1 MLSSPQRK
9 HTQKKSSG
17 WSWLWIL
24 TLTMILILGFFF
36 LSVVIIDIERTTG
49 TQDSSAIS
57 AVSDVNVDGNAN
69 TNIVKATGSSSS
81 SAVAGEGHIVSMRRD
96 AHQSDGPHSIA
107 KALNKPSNG
116 NIAVMTRTNNNLRST
131 TSMRGGSTMESKN
144 DEKNLMT
151 RTTRQNSLPAIIVP
165 QLSKSQQQEL
175 ADKRGQELLH
185 MWSHKN
191 KDQRMMDLHFI
202 HIPKC
207 GGG

>member
-9 HTQKKSSG
+9 NTQKKGSG

-69 TNIVKATGSSSS
+69 TNIVKATESS

-96 AHQSDGPHSIA
+96 GHQSDGPHSIA

-151 RTTRQNSLPAIIVP
+151 RTTRQNSLPPIIVP

>member
-1 MLSSPQRK
+1 MHSSPQRK
-9 HTQKKSSG
+9 HTQKKGSG

-57 AVSDVNVDGNAN
+57 AVSDVNVDGSAN
-69 TNIVKATGSSSS
+69 TNIVKATESS
-81 SAVAGEGHIVSMRRD
+81 SAVAGEGHIISMRRD

-116 NIAVMTRTNNNLRST
+116 NIAAMTRTNNNLIST

-144 DEKNLMT
+144 GEKNLMT
-151 RTTRQNSLPAIIVP
+151 RTTRQNSLPTIIVP

-185 MWSHKN
+185 MWSHKS

-207 GGG
+207 GGE